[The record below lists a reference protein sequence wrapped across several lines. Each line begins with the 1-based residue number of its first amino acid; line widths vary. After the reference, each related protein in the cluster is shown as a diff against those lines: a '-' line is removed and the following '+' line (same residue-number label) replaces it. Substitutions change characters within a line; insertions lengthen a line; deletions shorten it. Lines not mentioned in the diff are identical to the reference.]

1 MIARTV
7 SLAGFAL
14 LCVSAPAAARG
25 GVALSWD
32 EVVDAYA
39 RVHDYTCTYDKE
51 ERAIDNGDLQV
62 IRLWFR
68 KPLDVKL
75 EWLNSS
81 GKVDQIAVYRQ
92 GMNDGKLLA
101 RRTGGIASW
110 LGTLKLDPTSRRA
123 LDDSR
128 HPITEVGIGHIVET
142 VATEVGSG
150 RASMRTAVG
159 DSLDGR
165 PADRIEFEA
174 KNGTLLGVAGATRA
188 TIWVDRAL
196 KLPVKVEIRDSKGDL
211 VERHRFADIRLNV
224 GLTDQVFT
232 L

>member
-1 MIARTV
+1 MIVRTISIAV
-7 SLAGFAL
+7 CAL
-14 LCVSAPAAARG
+14 LGLSAPAAPRA
-25 GVALSWD
+25 AAFSWD
-32 EVVDAYA
+32 EVVEAYA
-39 RVHDYTCTYDKE
+39 HVHDYTCTYDKE

-62 IRLWFR
+62 IRLYFR

-75 EWLNSS
+75 EWVTRS

-110 LGTLKLDPTSRRA
+110 LGTLKLDPSSRRA

-128 HPITEVGIGHIVET
+128 HPITEVGMGHIIET
-142 VATEVGSG
+142 VAREKASG
-150 RASMRTAVG
+150 RASMGPAV
-159 DSLDGR
+159 DDALDGK
-165 PADRIEFEA
+165 PAYRFDVEGRNDA
-174 KNGTLLGVAGATRA
+174 LVGVPGATRA
-188 TIWVDRAL
+188 TIWIDRGLQLPL
-196 KLPVKVEIRDSKGDL
+196 KIEIRDEMGAL
-211 VERHRFADIRLNV
+211 VERHRFLDVRINV